1 VTPCVR
7 SRAIDATRASS
18 LSAYPPLDAID
29 ATAAAMAS
37 TPRRR
42 RAPPKQGRRVRAWLR
57 TLSSCS
63 PKKLPSASADAKVF
77 DEKRFKAGGNF
88 KGSNRL
94 KCCVRAATR
103 WSWCVAAS
111 DARPSSLRT
120 SEDRGM
126 AAARNEPIL
135 LVAGRSAY
143 TNAET
148 PNQTRQ
154 AHSSLKVYFT
164 KSGPGTSPGL
174 ATATACTHNA
184 APFAKETS
192 SASAANQP
200 APKACATLFTWASLR
215 GSRSARY
222 KATPQMIVASSA
234 PSTEPDASG
243 AMPLSGHLPCF
254 SSSKANGNATR
265 PAADTA
271 VTFCGAN
278 AATAPPE
285 RAPTAHT
292 MTPTVAYTSEA
303 SP

>member
-1 VTPCVR
+1 M
-7 SRAIDATRASS
+7 DARPGACLASALANNIKACS
-18 LSAYPPLDAID
+18 
-29 ATAAAMAS
+29 
-37 TPRRR
+37 
-42 RAPPKQGRRVRAWLR
+42 AWLR

-63 PKKLPSASADAKVF
+63 PKKFPKASADAKVL
-77 DEKRFKAGGNF
+77 EENRFNAGGNF

-135 LVAGRSAY
+135 VEEGRSAY

-148 PNQTRQ
+148 PAQTKQ
-154 AHSSLKVYFT
+154 AQASPNVYFT

-174 ATATACTHNA
+174 ATATAWTHSA
-184 APFAKETS
+184 APFASDTS

-200 APKACATLFTWASLR
+200 APKACATRLTWASLR
-215 GSRSARY
+215 ASRSARY
-222 KATPQMIVASSA
+222 KATPHNIVMSSA
-234 PSTEPDASG
+234 PSTEPEASG
-243 AMPLSGHLPCF
+243 AIPLSGHLPCF

-271 VTFCGAN
+271 VTFCGAS
-278 AATAPPE
+278 AATAPPDK
-285 RAPTAHT
+285 APTAHT
-292 MTPTVAYTSEA
+292 ITPTVA
-303 SP
+303 